1 MVFTQALAGIVSAW
15 SYHYKSTHGEVV
27 GNSLAGARQ

>member
-1 MVFTQALAGIVSAW
+1 MVFTQAPAGIVTAW
-15 SYHYKSTHGEVV
+15 LYHYESTHGEVV